1 MNRASE
7 LLGQKF
13 FRTGGADC
21 WLEAGETLQL
31 LCLQCVPYLGLCAIR
46 IP

>member
-1 MNRASE
+1 MNRTLE

-13 FRTGGADC
+13 FRTGARIVGWRQVKRC
-21 WLEAGETLQL
+21 S
-31 LCLQCVPYLGLCAIR
+31 CCVYSLSSYLGLCAIR